1 MTHGALC
8 ASIEPSPERRVESLS
23 RSGWTPTDR
32 FTNATTTV
40 LARSFRSTIQV
51 ILCRCYSGYLRKHGG
66 IRERESMNVRDI
78 MSTDLLTVAPESTLR
93 EAARRMSERNVG
105 AALLVDPAI
114 GSYPG
119 IITERDL
126 LDAIAMGYDPDV
138 RRVGESA
145 TSDIVTVSV
154 DASLEQAAEK
164 MTKYDFRHLLVVS
177 GGDAVGIV
185 SARDLV
191 SARSHSGR

>member
-1 MTHGALC
+1 
-8 ASIEPSPERRVESLS
+8 
-23 RSGWTPTDR
+23 
-32 FTNATTTV
+32 
-40 LARSFRSTIQV
+40 
-51 ILCRCYSGYLRKHGG
+51 
-66 IRERESMNVRDI
+66 MNVRDI

-105 AALLVDPAI
+105 AALLVDLAI
-114 GSYPG
+114 GSYLG

>member
-1 MTHGALC
+1 
-8 ASIEPSPERRVESLS
+8 
-23 RSGWTPTDR
+23 
-32 FTNATTTV
+32 
-40 LARSFRSTIQV
+40 
-51 ILCRCYSGYLRKHGG
+51 
-66 IRERESMNVRDI
+66 MNVEDI
-78 MSTDLLTVAPESTLR
+78 MSTDLLTVAPEFTLR

-105 AALLVDPAI
+105 AALLVDPAM

-126 LDAIAMGYDPDV
+126 LDAIAVGYDPDV

-154 DASLEQAAEK
+154 DASLEQAAQK

-191 SARSHSGR
+191 SARSHSGW